1 MSTNFKE
8 SQAEAEKIRWQPIV
22 AKYAKADMKR
32 SLWQIANTL
41 IPYFVLWGF
50 MIWSLR
56 FSYWITLGLAV
67 LAAGFLMRT
76 FIIFHDCG
84 HGSFF
89 KSRKANDFVGR
100 ITGFLNF
107 TPYYR
112 WKHDHAIH
120 HATAG
125 DLDRRG
131 VGDILTLTVREYL
144 AAPWWMKTGYRVL
157 RNPFFLL
164 GVAPL
169 MLFLITQRI
178 PARSQGRRERASVL
192 WTDFSLV
199 VVIALMCW
207 LIGWKSFLMI
217 QLPIIW
223 ITSTMGV
230 WMFYVQHNFDPSYWD
245 NHESWEFV
253 KAGLQGSSFYK
264 LPLILQWFSGNI
276 GFHHIH
282 HLSAKIPNYNLPR
295 CYYEN
300 SLFHVKPLTI
310 RASLISLS
318 LRLYDEERKM
328 LVGWDGLKLYK
339 TQKAEATGD

>member
-1 MSTNFKE
+1 MLKASE
-8 SQAEAEKIRWQPIV
+8 EVEKIRWQPIV
-22 AKYAKADMKR
+22 AKYAKPDMRR
-32 SLWQIANTL
+32 SLWQVANTL
-41 IPYFVLWGF
+41 IPYFILWGM
-50 MIWSLR
+50 MIWSIQY
-56 FSYWITLGLAV
+56 SYWITLGLSV
-67 LAAGFLMRT
+67 LASGFLMRT

-100 ITGFLNF
+100 VTGFLNF

-169 MLFLITQRI
+169 ILFLVTQRI
-178 PARSQGRRERASVL
+178 PARSQGKRERASVL

-207 LIGWKSFLMI
+207 LIGWRTFLMI

-300 SLFHVKPLTI
+300 TLFHVKPLTI
-310 RASLISLS
+310 RASLVSLS

-339 TQKAEATGD
+339 TQKAQATGD

>member
-1 MSTNFKE
+1 MMATPNQ
-8 SQAEAEKIRWQPIV
+8 SQKTEPIRWQPLV
-22 AKYAKADMKR
+22 APFAKSDKRR
-32 SLWQIANTL
+32 SLLMLANTL
-41 IPYFVLWGF
+41 IPYFLLWGL
-50 MIWSLR
+50 MVWSIR
-56 FSYWITLGLAV
+56 ISYWITLGLAV

-89 KSRKANDFVGR
+89 KSKKANDFVGS

-131 VGDILTLTVREYL
+131 VGDVFTMTVQEYL
-144 AAPWWMKTGYRVL
+144 AAPWWKRAGYRVM
-157 RNPFFLL
+157 RNPFFLF

-169 MLFLITQRI
+169 SVFLLTQRI
-178 PARSQGRRERASVL
+178 PVPWQGKRERASIWWTNLALLLEIVL
-192 WTDFSLV
+192 L
-199 VVIALMCW
+199 CW
-207 LIGWKSFLMI
+207 LLGWKTYLMI
-217 QLPIIW
+217 QLPVIW
-223 ITSTMGV
+223 ISSTVGI
-230 WMFYVQHNFDPSYWD
+230 WLFYVQHNFLPSYWER
-245 NHESWEFV
+245 HESWEFA

-264 LPLILQWFSGNI
+264 LPALLQWFSGNI

-282 HLSAKIPNYNLPR
+282 HLSPKVPNYNLPR
-295 CYYEN
+295 CHEAN
-300 SLFHVKPLTI
+300 ALFQVKPLTVKS
-310 RASLISLS
+310 SLKSIS

-328 LVGWDGLKLYK
+328 MVGWEGLKLYK
-339 TQKAEATGD
+339 AQKSETANT

>member
-1 MSTNFKE
+1 VSTNLKE
-8 SQAEAEKIRWQPIV
+8 SQKAEEIRWQPIV
-22 AKYAKADMKR
+22 AKYAKPDMRR
-32 SLWQIANTL
+32 SLWQLANTL
-41 IPYFVLWGF
+41 IPYFVLWGL
-50 MIWSLR
+50 MIWSIQY
-56 FSYWITLGLAV
+56 SYWITLGLSIF
-67 LAAGFLMRT
+67 AAGFLMRT

-89 KSRKANDFVGR
+89 KSKKANDWVGR

-131 VGDILTLTVREYL
+131 TGDVYTMTIKEYL
-144 AAPWWMKTGYRVL
+144 ASPWWRRTGYRIM
-157 RNPFFLL
+157 RNPFFLF

-169 MLFLITQRI
+169 ALFLLTQRI
-178 PARSQGRRERASVL
+178 PAASQGRRERASVL
-192 WTDFSLV
+192 WTDFFLV

-207 LIGWKSFLMI
+207 LIGWKTFLMI

-223 ITSTMGV
+223 ISSTIGI
-230 WMFYVQHNFDPSYWD
+230 WLFYVQHNFDPTYWD
-245 NHESWEFV
+245 HHEGWEFV

-282 HLSAKIPNYNLPR
+282 HLSAKIPNYNLPK

-300 SLFHVKPLTI
+300 SLFHVTPLTI
-310 RASLISLS
+310 RASLISLT
-318 LRLYDEERKM
+318 LRLYDEEQKM
-328 LVGWDGLKLYK
+328 LVGWNGLKRYR
-339 TQKAEATGD
+339 TQELEVINT